1 MCGGFVISAKVAT
14 GNLGMFNGC
23 ECEKK
28 INEAL
33 APMNGRV
40 KKLIGFDDEM
50 NASERLVIATEKIDT
65 RKRKSAPI
73 AVASYCPW
81 CGAALLAHDRYLAGN

>member
-1 MCGGFVISAKVAT
+1 MT
-14 GNLGMFNGC
+14 C

-33 APMNGRV
+33 APMNGRI
-40 KKLIGFDDEM
+40 KKLIGFDDKM
-50 NASERLVIATEKIDT
+50 SASERLVVATEKIDT

-81 CGAALLAHDRYLAGN
+81 CGVKLADDYV